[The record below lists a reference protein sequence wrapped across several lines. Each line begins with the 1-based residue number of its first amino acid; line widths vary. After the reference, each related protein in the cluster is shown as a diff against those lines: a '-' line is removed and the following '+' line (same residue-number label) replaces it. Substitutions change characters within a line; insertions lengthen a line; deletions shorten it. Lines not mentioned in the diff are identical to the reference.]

1 MFAVVSS
8 HISFFVMSIMEDTV
22 QNQDAGVHSLLLDQ
36 DSNDQQDFVE
46 RMNSDSSTKWNVMG
60 SKVPRKEVVF
70 FCQMLVLY
78 TVIITC
84 IINLSVGSGKQTE
97 LWIILL
103 STCLGAALPNPRMED
118 SKTIT
123 DRFTPYVSR
132 QPA

>member
-1 MFAVVSS
+1 
-8 HISFFVMSIMEDTV
+8 MEETN
-22 QNQDAGVHSLLLDQ
+22 QNQDAGVHSLLLETP
-36 DSNDQQDFVE
+36 SHDQQDFVE
-46 RMNSDSSTKWNVMG
+46 RMNSDSSAKWNVMG

-84 IINLSVGSGKQTE
+84 IINLSVGSGKQSE

-118 SKTIT
+118 SKSIT
-123 DRFTPYVSR
+123 EKFTPFVNR
-132 QPA
+132 ATT